1 MAQGSPSLLAEAQAY
16 MHMLKQRLLLHSCLQ
31 GAPVSKS
38 CILVRHCKS
47 WWLLAPLYL
56 LIKQSHLP

>member
-1 MAQGSPSLLAEAQAY
+1 
-16 MHMLKQRLLLHSCLQ
+16 MLKQGLLLHNCLQ
-31 GAPVSKS
+31 GAPLSKS
-38 CILVRHCKS
+38 CILVRRCKN